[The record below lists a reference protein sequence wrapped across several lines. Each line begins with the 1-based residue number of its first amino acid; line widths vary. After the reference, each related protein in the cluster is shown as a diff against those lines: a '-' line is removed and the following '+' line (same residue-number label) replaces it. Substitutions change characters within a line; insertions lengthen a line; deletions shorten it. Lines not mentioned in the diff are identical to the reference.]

1 MINQS
6 YSHGVMHKRNTITKV
21 KSEINFFKSDFT
33 FYITTYRILRKQSDC
48 CDHCGARNGVRPEL
62 QK

>member
-6 YSHGVMHKRNTITKV
+6 YSHGVTHKRNTITKV
-21 KSEINFFKSDFT
+21 KSEIDFSKSDFT

-48 CDHCGARNGVRPEL
+48 CDHCRA
-62 QK
+62 